1 MDKNN
6 YKHKPGHSLY
16 ESLKKTNKEKK
27 TILQGQKNIWKSL
40 ILNNES
46 LLKCF
51 EAYVIR

>member
-16 ESLKKTNKEKK
+16 EKFKNKTKQTNNEKNKNKNK
-27 TILQGQKNIWKSL
+27 NISRGQKNIWKSF

-46 LLKCF
+46 
-51 EAYVIR
+51 

>member
-16 ESLKKTNKEKK
+16 ESLKKPQTNKEKK
-27 TILQGQKNIWKSL
+27 TIWKSL

-46 LLKCF
+46 
-51 EAYVIR
+51 